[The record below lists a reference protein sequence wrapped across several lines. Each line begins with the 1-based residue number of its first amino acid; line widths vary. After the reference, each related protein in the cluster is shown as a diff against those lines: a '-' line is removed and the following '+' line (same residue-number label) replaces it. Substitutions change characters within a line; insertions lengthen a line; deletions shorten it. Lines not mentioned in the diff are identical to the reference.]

1 MWDDSISSASQ
12 DVHEK
17 VGCTRMESARA
28 SRPGIRMD
36 RVLRSYLSTLV
47 HIASW
52 KAALAVGLMVCLS
65 LTEGVGI
72 VMLVPLLHLV
82 GLDVQQGALGRIA
95 QFLSSMFMAVNV
107 RPTLVSVLGV
117 YILITS
123 LYGLLARWQAT
134 VNLAVEHGCVASLRE
149 RLYRAISRT
158 SWLFFSRSRSSEFT
172 HALTVEVERVG
183 AATYHLLHVMASTIV
198 ALVYLVIAA
207 KLSPVMTGLVVA
219 CGGGLL
225 LWMKGRTRSAHA
237 AGEGVS
243 QAMASLFAAVTE
255 HLGGMKT
262 AKSYGAED
270 RHAEVFSTLTERVR
284 HMYLRIVR
292 NQADVKYWFDLGAV
306 VVLSLFVYLSFE
318 VLVLSTAEVL
328 VLLFLFVRLM
338 PRFSG
343 ILEGVQSFAA
353 TVPAFALVG
362 EMQARCEAAAEPRA
376 QRTEPIEL
384 LEAIHL
390 DRVSFKYDER
400 PVIRDLELTIHA
412 GGTTAI
418 VGPSGAGKST
428 VADLVMGLI
437 LPDEGRVLV
446 DGTPLDAE
454 RMRAWRAQIGYVPQD
469 TFLFHNTVRANLL
482 WARPEATDEEVTRA
496 VRAAAAKEF
505 ISKLPMGLD
514 TVVGDRGVQLSG
526 GERQRLALARAL
538 LRQPTL
544 LILDEATSALDSEN
558 ELRIQQAIEE
568 LHGVTTILVI
578 SHRLSAIRG
587 ADVIHVLEEGQ
598 VIESAS
604 WETLLAREQGR
615 FQAFCGAQGQR

>member
-1 MWDDSISSASQ
+1 
-12 DVHEK
+12 
-17 VGCTRMESARA
+17 MEYARA

-36 RVLRSYLSTLV
+36 WVLWSYLSTLAR
-47 HIASW
+47 IASW
-52 KAALAVGLMVCLS
+52 KAALALALMVCLS

-82 GLDVQQGALGRIA
+82 GLDVQQGALGGIA
-95 QFLSSMFMAVNV
+95 EFLSSMFTAVNLQ
-107 RPTLVSVLGV
+107 PTLVSVLGV

-134 VNLAVEHGCVASLRE
+134 VNLAVQHGCVASLRQ

-158 SWLFFSRSRSSEFT
+158 TWLFFSRSRSSDFT
-172 HALTVEVERVG
+172 HALTAEVERVG
-183 AATYHLLHVMASTIV
+183 AATYHLLHVMACTIV

-292 NQADVKYWFDLGAV
+292 NQADVKYWFDLGSV
-306 VVLSLFVYLSFE
+306 LVLSLFVYVSFE
-318 VLVLSTAEVL
+318 VLALSTAEVL

-353 TVPAFALVG
+353 TVPAFASVG

-390 DRVSFKYDER
+390 DRVSFKYHER
-400 PVIRDLELTIHA
+400 PIIRELELTIQA

-418 VGPSGAGKST
+418 IGPSGAGKST

-437 LPDEGRVLV
+437 LPDEGQVLI
-446 DGTPLDAE
+446 DGIALDPE
-454 RMRAWRAQIGYVPQD
+454 RMRAWRAQIGYVAQE
-469 TFLFHNTVRANLL
+469 TFLFHDTVRANLL
-482 WARPEATDEEVTRA
+482 WARPEAVDEEVTQA
-496 VRAAAAKEF
+496 VRAAAAEEF

-538 LRQPTL
+538 LRQPAL

-558 ELRIQQAIEE
+558 ERRIQQAIEE
-568 LHGVTTILVI
+568 LHGATTILVI
-578 SHRLSAIRG
+578 SHRLSAIRR
-587 ADVIHVLEEGQ
+587 ADVIYVLEEGEL
-598 VIESAS
+598 VESGS
-604 WETLLAREQGR
+604 RETLLAREEGR
-615 FQAFCGAQGQR
+615 FQAFCGAQGQG

>member
-1 MWDDSISSASQ
+1 
-12 DVHEK
+12 
-17 VGCTRMESARA
+17 
-28 SRPGIRMD
+28 
-36 RVLRSYLSTLV
+36 
-47 HIASW
+47 
-52 KAALAVGLMVCLS
+52 
-65 LTEGVGI
+65 
-72 VMLVPLLHLV
+72 
-82 GLDVQQGALGRIA
+82 
-95 QFLSSMFMAVNV
+95 
-107 RPTLVSVLGV
+107 
-117 YILITS
+117 
-123 LYGLLARWQAT
+123 
-134 VNLAVEHGCVASLRE
+134 
-149 RLYRAISRT
+149 
-158 SWLFFSRSRSSEFT
+158 
-172 HALTVEVERVG
+172 
-183 AATYHLLHVMASTIV
+183 
-198 ALVYLVIAA
+198 
-207 KLSPVMTGLVVA
+207 VMTGLVVA

-376 QRTEPIEL
+376 RRAEPIEL

-418 VGPSGAGKST
+418 VGPSGAGKRT

-469 TFLFHNTVRANLL
+469 TFLFHDTVRANLL

-496 VRAAAAKEF
+496 VRAA
-505 ISKLPMGLD
+505 G
-514 TVVGDRGVQLSG
+514 
-526 GERQRLALARAL
+526 QRLALARAL

-615 FQAFCGAQGQR
+615 FQAFCGAQGQG